1 MTDNGLERLTEVLG
15 QLLSLV
21 KKVSELKRDELWPIK
36 YSFLQKYSRDR

>member
-21 KKVSELKRDELWPIK
+21 KVSELKRDELWPIK